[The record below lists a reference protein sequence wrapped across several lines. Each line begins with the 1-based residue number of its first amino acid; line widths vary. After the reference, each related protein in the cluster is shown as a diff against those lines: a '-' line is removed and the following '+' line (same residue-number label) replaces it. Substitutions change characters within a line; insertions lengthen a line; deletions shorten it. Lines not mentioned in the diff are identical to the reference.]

1 MIHRIHSSM
10 LLASF
15 ALALAACGGGG
26 GGGAPAKLSAA
37 MLDSFQRSCQKAF
50 DCKSS
55 YVASMHGG
63 QSFEEE
69 YGGATVDACVNSL
82 KSVLLAFNGPDY
94 FTKLDDSVTAG
105 RIKYTAKD
113 YDTCVADGDSQTC
126 DQVFEQNGAIDTLPA
141 ACDTYKVGQVATAGA
156 CTVDDDCATDGD
168 GCDPDVHTCG

>member
-15 ALALAACGGGG
+15 ALALAACGGGSSS
-26 GGGAPAKLSAA
+26 APPAKLSDAL
-37 MLDSFQRSCQKAF
+37 LDGFQRSCQKAF

-55 YVASMHGG
+55 YDPSMNAN
-63 QSFEEE
+63 QTFEDQF
-69 YGGATVDACVNSL
+69 GTSVDACVDSR
-82 KSVLLAFNGPDY
+82 KGLLTAFNGPDY
-94 FTKLDDSVTAG
+94 FTKLDASVTAG

-113 YDTCVADGDSQTC
+113 YGTCVTAGEAQTC
-126 DQVFEQNGAIDTLPA
+126 DQLFEQNNADDTLPA

-168 GCDPDVHTCG
+168 GCDVDVHTCG